1 LTVRNPS
8 ALLNDR
14 IKMKLASI
22 EDVYAAQLGDL
33 RSAEI
38 QLIEAL
44 PALAEAA
51 SDRKLKQAFTQ
62 HLEQT
67 ERHVERLDEIIASS
81 PSPVV
86 DDLCEAM
93 RGLISESH
101 RIIRADGPG
110 EVKDVALI
118 AAAQRVEH
126 YEISAYGTARALAD
140 QLDQRDARQLL
151 SETLEEESQADE
163 LLTKLAIGGL
173 LVAGLNERA
182 QP

>member
-1 LTVRNPS
+1 
-8 ALLNDR
+8 
-14 IKMKLASI
+14 MKLASL

-33 RSAEI
+33 RSAEM
-38 QLIEAL
+38 QLTDAL

-51 SDRKLKQAFTQ
+51 SDRKLQQAFTQ

-67 ERHVERLDEIIASS
+67 ERHLERLDEVISSS
-81 PSPVV
+81 PSPVP
-86 DDLCEAM
+86 DDACEAM
-93 RGLISESH
+93 RGLISEGL
-101 RIIRADGPG
+101 RIIEAEGPG

-118 AAAQRVEH
+118 AAAQRIEH

-151 SETLEEESQADE
+151 SETLDEESQTDE
-163 LLTKLAIGGL
+163 LLTKLATGGL
-173 LVAGLNERA
+173 IVAGLNERA

>member
-1 LTVRNPS
+1 
-8 ALLNDR
+8 
-14 IKMKLASI
+14 MKLASI
-22 EDVYAAQLGDL
+22 EDVYAVQLGDL
-33 RSAEI
+33 RSAEM

-44 PALAEAA
+44 PAMADAA
-51 SDRKLKQAFTQ
+51 SDRKLQQAFTQ

-67 ERHVERLDEIIASS
+67 ERHLERLQEIIEAS
-81 PSPVV
+81 PLPVP
-86 DDLCEAM
+86 DDSCDAM
-93 RGLISESH
+93 RGLISEGN
-101 RIIRADGPG
+101 RIIQSEGPG

-151 SETLEEESQADE
+151 SETLDEERQADE
-163 LLTKLAIGGL
+163 LLTKLATGGL
-173 LVAGLNERA
+173 IVAGLNERA

>member
-1 LTVRNPS
+1 
-8 ALLNDR
+8 
-14 IKMKLASI
+14 MKLASI

-33 RSAEI
+33 RSAEK

-51 SDRKLKQAFTQ
+51 SDKKLQHALAQ

-67 ERHVERLDEIIASS
+67 ERHLERLEEIIASL
-81 PSPVV
+81 PSSVPDAPSKV
-86 DDLCEAM
+86 M
-93 RGLISESH
+93 RELLGEGT
-101 RIIRADGPG
+101 RIIAADGPD

-126 YEISAYGTARALAD
+126 YEISGYGTARALAD
-140 QLDQRDARQLL
+140 QLEQADARDVLAEIL
-151 SETLEEESQADE
+151 DEERQADE
-163 LLTKLAIGGL
+163 LLTKIAVGGL
-173 LVAGLNERA
+173 IVSGVNERA

>member
-1 LTVRNPS
+1 
-8 ALLNDR
+8 
-14 IKMKLASI
+14 MKLASI

-33 RSAEI
+33 RSAEM

-44 PALAEAA
+44 PAMADAA
-51 SDRKLKQAFTQ
+51 SDRKLQQAFTQ

-67 ERHVERLDEIIASS
+67 ERHLERLQEIIDAS
-81 PSPVV
+81 PLPVP
-86 DDLCEAM
+86 DDPCDAM
-93 RGLISESH
+93 RGLISEGNK
-101 RIIRADGPG
+101 IIQSEGPG

-151 SETLEEESQADE
+151 SETLDEERQADE
-163 LLTKLAIGGL
+163 LLTKLATGGL
-173 LVAGLNERA
+173 IVAGLNERA

>member
-1 LTVRNPS
+1 M
-8 ALLNDR
+8 AD
-14 IKMKLASI
+14 
-22 EDVYAAQLGDL
+22 
-33 RSAEI
+33 
-38 QLIEAL
+38 
-44 PALAEAA
+44 AA
-51 SDRKLKQAFTQ
+51 SDRKLQQAFTQ

-67 ERHVERLDEIIASS
+67 ERHLERLEEVIASS
-81 PSPVV
+81 PSPVP
-86 DDLCEAM
+86 DDRCEAM

-101 RIIRADGPG
+101 KIIQADGPG

-151 SETLEEESQADE
+151 GETLDEEGQADE
-163 LLTKLAIGGL
+163 LLTKLATGGL
-173 LVAGLNERA
+173 IVAGLNERA

>member
-1 LTVRNPS
+1 
-8 ALLNDR
+8 
-14 IKMKLASI
+14 MKLASI
-22 EDVYAAQLGDL
+22 EDAYAAQLADL
-33 RSAEI
+33 RSAEM

-44 PALAEAA
+44 PAMAHAA
-51 SDRKLKQAFTQ
+51 SDRKLQQAFTQ

-67 ERHVERLDEIIASS
+67 ERHLERLHEIIESS
-81 PSPVV
+81 PLPVP
-86 DDLCEAM
+86 DDPCDAM
-93 RGLISESH
+93 RGLISEGN
-101 RIIRADGPG
+101 RIIQAEGPG

-151 SETLEEESQADE
+151 SETLDEERQADE
-163 LLTKLAIGGL
+163 LLTKLATGGL
-173 LVAGLNERA
+173 IVAGLNERA

>member
-1 LTVRNPS
+1 
-8 ALLNDR
+8 
-14 IKMKLASI
+14 MKLTSI

-33 RSAEI
+33 RSAET

-51 SDRKLKQAFTQ
+51 SDRKLAAAFTQ

-67 ERHVERLDEIIASS
+67 ERHLERLDEIIALS
-81 PSPVV
+81 PSPVP
-86 DDLCEAM
+86 DDPCDAM
-93 RGLISESH
+93 RGLISEGH
-101 RIIRADGPG
+101 RIITAEGPG

-140 QLDQRDARQLL
+140 QLDQRDARELL
-151 SETLEEESQADE
+151 SETLDEESQTDE
-163 LLTKLAIGGL
+163 LLTKLATGGL
-173 LVAGLNERA
+173 ILAGLNERA

>member
-1 LTVRNPS
+1 
-8 ALLNDR
+8 
-14 IKMKLASI
+14 MKLASI

-33 RSAEI
+33 RSAEM
-38 QLIEAL
+38 QLVKAL

-51 SDRKLKQAFTQ
+51 SDRKLQQAFAQ

-67 ERHVERLDEIIASS
+67 ERHLERLDEVITSS
-81 PSPVV
+81 PSPVPN
-86 DDLCEAM
+86 DRCEAM
-93 RGLISESH
+93 QGLISEVTK
-101 RIIRADGPG
+101 IIRADGPG

-151 SETLEEESQADE
+151 SETLDEESQADE
-163 LLTKLAIGGL
+163 LLTKLATGGL
-173 LVAGLNERA
+173 ILAGLNERA